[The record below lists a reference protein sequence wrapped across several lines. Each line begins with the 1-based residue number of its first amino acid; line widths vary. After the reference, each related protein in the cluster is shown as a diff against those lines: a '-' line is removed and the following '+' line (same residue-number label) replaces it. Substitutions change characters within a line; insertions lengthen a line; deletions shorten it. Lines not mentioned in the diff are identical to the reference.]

1 MYKLD
6 LNILTFFLIFYIYCF
21 MGWCFESLY
30 VSAKSKKWVNRGF
43 MKGPFLPIYGCGAV
57 IILFSTIPV
66 MSSPV
71 LVYILSF
78 IAATV
83 LELATGIVMEK
94 LFKVKYWDY
103 SGNFMNYKG
112 YICIK
117 SSITWGF
124 MGMLVTYIINEP
136 VAKFI
141 DSLNVWISALIVVI
155 LTVIFVFDFVKS
167 FKAAYDM
174 REIIMSS
181 ERLMNE
187 LKEIKI
193 QIAEAIEEKKGQAS
207 EKRDEVVADI
217 KEKINTALSYTEID
231 ELIIEKIEDF
241 KKLDMED
248 YVNAWKEKAGAMKE
262 KIAAL
267 DINKIA
273 FLRRNPSAKSRIG
286 REIREFMKKRTER
299 EKSKTY

>member
-83 LELATGIVMEK
+83 LELATGMVMEK

-167 FKAAYDM
+167 FKDAYDM

-181 ERLMNE
+181 ERLMND

-217 KEKINTALSYTEID
+217 KEKISTALSYTEID

-299 EKSKTY
+299 EKE

>member
-299 EKSKTY
+299 EKE

>member
-1 MYKLD
+1 MYQLD
-6 LNILTFFLIFYIYCF
+6 LNILTFFLVFYIYCF

-30 VSAKSKKWVNRGF
+30 VSAKTKKWVNRGF

-83 LELATGIVMEK
+83 LELATGMVMEK

-181 ERLMNE
+181 ARLMND

-193 QIAEAIEEKKGQAS
+193 QISEAIEEKKEQAS
-207 EKRDEVVADI
+207 EKRNEVAAEI
-217 KEKINTALSYTEID
+217 KEKISTALSYTEID
-231 ELIIEKIEDF
+231 DLIIEKLEDF

-248 YVNAWKEKAGAMKE
+248 YVNEWKEKAGAMKG

-299 EKSKTY
+299 EKE

>member
-1 MYKLD
+1 
-6 LNILTFFLIFYIYCF
+6 

-30 VSAKSKKWVNRGF
+30 VSVKTKKWVNRGF

-71 LVYILSF
+71 FVYILSF
-78 IAATV
+78 ISATV

-124 MGMLVTYIINEP
+124 MGMLVTYVINEP
-136 VAKFI
+136 VARFI
-141 DSLNVWISALIVVI
+141 DSLNVWISAVIVAI
-155 LTVIFVFDFVKS
+155 LTVVFVFDFIKS

-181 ERLMNE
+181 ARLMNE
-187 LKEIKI
+187 LNEIKI
-193 QIAEAIEEKKGQAS
+193 QIAEAIEEKKEQAS
-207 EKRDEVVADI
+207 EKKNEVAAEI
-217 KEKINTALSYTEID
+217 KEKISIALSYTEID
-231 ELIIEKIEDF
+231 DLIIEKIEDF

-273 FLRRNPSAKSRIG
+273 FLRRNPSAKSRLG
-286 REIREFMKKRTER
+286 REIREFMKKRG
-299 EKSKTY
+299 EKEKE

>member
-167 FKAAYDM
+167 FKAAYYM

-181 ERLMNE
+181 ERLMND

-217 KEKINTALSYTEID
+217 KEKISTALSYTEID

-299 EKSKTY
+299 EKE

>member
-217 KEKINTALSYTEID
+217 KEKISTALSYTEID

-299 EKSKTY
+299 EKE

>member
-1 MYKLD
+1 
-6 LNILTFFLIFYIYCF
+6 

-30 VSAKSKKWVNRGF
+30 VSVKTKKWVNRGF

-71 LVYILSF
+71 FVYILSF
-78 IAATV
+78 ISATV

-124 MGMLVTYIINEP
+124 MGMLVTYVINEP
-136 VAKFI
+136 VARFI
-141 DSLNVWISALIVVI
+141 DSLNVWISAVIVAI
-155 LTVIFVFDFVKS
+155 LTVIFVFDFIKS

-181 ERLMNE
+181 ARLMNE
-187 LKEIKI
+187 LNEIKI
-193 QIAEAIEEKKGQAS
+193 QIAEAIEEKKEQAS
-207 EKRDEVVADI
+207 EKKNEVAAEI
-217 KEKINTALSYTEID
+217 KEKISIALSYTEID
-231 ELIIEKIEDF
+231 DLIIEKIEDF

-248 YVNAWKEKAGAMKE
+248 YVNEWKEKAGAMKE

-273 FLRRNPSAKSRIG
+273 FLRRNPSAKSRLG
-286 REIREFMKKRTER
+286 REIREFMKKRG
-299 EKSKTY
+299 EKEKE

>member
-1 MYKLD
+1 
-6 LNILTFFLIFYIYCF
+6 
-21 MGWCFESLY
+21 
-30 VSAKSKKWVNRGF
+30 

-299 EKSKTY
+299 EKE

>member
-248 YVNAWKEKAGAMKE
+248 YVNAWKEKAGAMEE

-299 EKSKTY
+299 EKE

>member
-1 MYKLD
+1 
-6 LNILTFFLIFYIYCF
+6 

-30 VSAKSKKWVNRGF
+30 VSAKTKKWVNRGF

-71 LVYILSF
+71 LVYILST

-83 LELATGIVMEK
+83 LELVTGIVMER

-124 MGMLVTYIINEP
+124 MGMLVTYVINEP

-155 LTVIFVFDFVKS
+155 LTVIFVFDFIRS

-174 REIIMSS
+174 RKIIMSS
-181 ERLMNE
+181 ARIMNE

-193 QIAEAIEEKKGQAS
+193 QITEAIEEKKEHAS
-207 EKRDEVVADI
+207 EKRSEVAAEI
-217 KEKINTALSYTEID
+217 KEKISTALSYTEID

-241 KKLDMED
+241 KKLDMEN
-248 YVNAWKEKAGAMKE
+248 YVNAWKEKAGVMKE

-299 EKSKTY
+299 EKE

>member
-181 ERLMNE
+181 ERLMND

-217 KEKINTALSYTEID
+217 KEKISTALSYTEID

-299 EKSKTY
+299 GKE

>member
-1 MYKLD
+1 MYQLD

-124 MGMLVTYIINEP
+124 MGMLVTYVINEP

-217 KEKINTALSYTEID
+217 KEKISTALSYTEID

-299 EKSKTY
+299 EKE